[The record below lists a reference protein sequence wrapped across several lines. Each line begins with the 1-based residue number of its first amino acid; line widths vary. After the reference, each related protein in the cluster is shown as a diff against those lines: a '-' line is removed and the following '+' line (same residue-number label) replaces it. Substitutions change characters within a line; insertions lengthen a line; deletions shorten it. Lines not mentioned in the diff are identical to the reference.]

1 MDTDNSVVVVG
12 SGVGGGGRKYKGIN
26 IIKNMVK
33 VKLKKKMF
41 IVYKYLNNE
50 I

>member
-1 MDTDNSVVVVG
+1 MDIDNSVVVVG
-12 SGVGGGGRKYKGIN
+12 SGVGGGGRKFRGIN